1 MTSTELDNLVR
12 IGQLKREPPT
22 DDEIAGLLRS
32 AAERLTDAGRVELSF
47 SSRFDL
53 AYNAA
58 HALALVALRRAGY
71 RSESRYL
78 VFQTLTHTTGMA
90 PARWRVLATAH
101 AQRNRVEYEGL
112 QERDD
117 RLLGELITIAG
128 ELHELVATPRA
139 RPAPGAEP

>member
-32 AAERLTDAGRVELSF
+32 AQERLTDAGRVELSY

-58 HALALVALRRAGY
+58 HALALAALRRVGY
-71 RSESRYL
+71 RSENRYL
-78 VFQTLTHTTGMA
+78 VFQTLSHTVGMEA
-90 PARWRVLATAH
+90 AKWRVLATAH
-101 AQRNRVEYEGL
+101 ARRNLVEYEGH

-117 RLLGELITIAG
+117 RLLDELITIAG
-128 ELHELVATPRA
+128 ELHKLVATPRA
-139 RPAPGAEP
+139 GPASGAEP